1 MEDAKLDGM
10 LQRFDFS
17 LLSPVRE
24 PLLKELLGRM
34 ERERG
39 GVPWPMAGRLSDE
52 ELDEVAAAGFFPPK
66 PKDKK

>member
-1 MEDAKLDGM
+1 MEDAKLDGL
-10 LQRFDFS
+10 LQEFDFS

-24 PLLKELLGRM
+24 PFLKELLGRM

-39 GVPWPMAGRLSDE
+39 VPWPMTGRMPDE

>member
-1 MEDAKLDGM
+1 MEDAKLDGL
-10 LQRFDFS
+10 LQEFDFS

-39 GVPWPMAGRLSDE
+39 VPWSMAGRMSDE